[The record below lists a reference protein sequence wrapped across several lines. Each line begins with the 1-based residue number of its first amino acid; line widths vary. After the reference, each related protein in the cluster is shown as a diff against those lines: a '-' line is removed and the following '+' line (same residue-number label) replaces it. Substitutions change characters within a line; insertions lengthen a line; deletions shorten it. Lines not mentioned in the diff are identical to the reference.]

1 MNMLKEIAGLK
12 AGRVLLTGGGKRL
25 ARIYLDAW
33 LMNGKRGLAEYIPFQ
48 IDGEI
53 YIGSPFESNDFD
65 VYLIVNPLSK
75 SAEEKETLYKWLSEH
90 SDKLVLLYETKY
102 VADSITRYRIR
113 QFIDYLIAYKW
124 ETAGFER
131 IEVMKLEDGA
141 ITERKTYVRRR

>member
-1 MNMLKEIAGLK
+1 MNMLKEIAGLEN
-12 AGRVLLTGGGKRL
+12 GRVMLTGGAKRL

-33 LMNGKRGLAEYIPFQ
+33 LRPGRRGLAEYIPFQ
-48 IDGEI
+48 IDGEM
-53 YIGSPFESNDFD
+53 YIGSPFESDDFD

-75 SAEEKETLYKWLSEH
+75 GAGEKERLYRWLSEH

-113 QFIDYLIAYKW
+113 EFIDYLIAYKW

-131 IEVMKLEDGA
+131 IEAMRLEDGRVV
-141 ITERKTYVRRR
+141 ERKTYVRKR

>member
-1 MNMLKEIAGLK
+1 MAMLKDIARLDE
-12 AGRVLLTGGGKRL
+12 GRIMITGNGKRL

-33 LMNGKRGLAEYIPFQ
+33 LRRGRRGVAEYLPFQ
-48 IDGEI
+48 INGEMF
-53 YIGSPFESNDFD
+53 IGPPFESEDFD

-75 SAEEKETLYKWLSEH
+75 SVDEKERLYRWLEEH
-90 SDKLVLLYETKY
+90 PHKLVLLYETKY

-131 IEVMKLEDGA
+131 IDVMKLEEGRVV
-141 ITERKTYVRRR
+141 ERKTYVRRR